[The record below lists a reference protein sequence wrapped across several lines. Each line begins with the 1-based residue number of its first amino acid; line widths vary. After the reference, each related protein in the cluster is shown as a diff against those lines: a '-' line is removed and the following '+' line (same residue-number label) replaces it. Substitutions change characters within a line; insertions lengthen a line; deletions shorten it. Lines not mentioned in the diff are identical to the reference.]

1 MPSSRRGFSPPTGSG
16 WSPST
21 IPTEPRTRNSTGAVC
36 PPSLASRWCSCSH
49 GPCNRRGARSSS
61 AESGPTINKENAM
74 PLVQVKL
81 IEGVFS
87 HDQKQEIITRLTET
101 MVDIEG
107 EAMRPVTWVTV
118 EEVNSGEWGVGGKAL
133 TTQDVK
139 DLQASGK

>member
-1 MPSSRRGFSPPTGSG
+1 MAVQQIRLFGDPVL
-16 WSPST
+16 
-21 IPTEPRTRNSTGAVC
+21 RTTADPV
-36 PPSLASRWCSCSH
+36 
-49 GPCNRRGARSSS
+49 
-61 AESGPTINKENAM
+61 TTFDKELRV
-74 PLVQVKL
+74 LVR
-81 IEGVFS
+81 
-87 HDQKQEIITRLTET
+87 DLTET

>member
-1 MPSSRRGFSPPTGSG
+1 
-16 WSPST
+16 
-21 IPTEPRTRNSTGAVC
+21 
-36 PPSLASRWCSCSH
+36 
-49 GPCNRRGARSSS
+49 
-61 AESGPTINKENAM
+61 M
-74 PLVQVKL
+74 PLIQVKL